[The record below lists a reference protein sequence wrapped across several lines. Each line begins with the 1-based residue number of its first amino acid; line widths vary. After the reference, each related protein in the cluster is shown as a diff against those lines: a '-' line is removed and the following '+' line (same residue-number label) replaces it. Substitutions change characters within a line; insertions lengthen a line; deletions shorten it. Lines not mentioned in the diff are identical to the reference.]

1 MPVPALLPSRQ
12 GPPVAA
18 PSPSPGLPGPAGLA
32 AAASPPSAPLS
43 FPGPSVASW
52 ALVDCNNFYAS
63 CERLFRP
70 DLRGKPIVVLSNN
83 DGCIISRS
91 DEAKALGVEMGAPAF
106 KVRRELARL
115 GVHVFSSNYALY
127 GDLSSRVMRTL
138 STLAPEV
145 EVYSIDEAFLPLRG
159 PLAADPVAVGRAL
172 RERVTRWTGIPISV
186 GIAPTRTLA
195 KITGRVTKRTPHCQG
210 VFDLARS
217 REVLGMSVDD
227 LLGSLP
233 VDAVWGVG
241 RRLAGMLRG
250 AGITTARALRDA
262 GDDWVRRRMSVTGL
276 RTVLELRGIPCIGAE
291 EQGESPSPRH
301 TVVSSRS
308 FAGRITDVAM
318 LREAL
323 ATHAALAGAK
333 LRRAGLVAGG
343 LAVHV
348 RTARHDEEAALR
360 CDDSVALPLPVPT
373 ADSAVFIRLAH
384 EGLDRVFRP
393 GYPYAKAG
401 VMLYGLERADT
412 RQGSLL
418 ALAEGT
424 AEHDAARERLM
435 AVADRINARYGR
447 GKLRHAAEG
456 LDDEAPW
463 HMRQRHRSPRRT
475 TAWDELAEAL
485 CR

>member
-12 GPPVAA
+12 VPPAAA
-18 PSPSPGLPGPAGLA
+18 PSSGPPGP
-32 AAASPPSAPLS
+32 
-43 FPGPSVASW
+43 VVQSW

-138 STLAPEV
+138 GTLVPEV

-195 KITGRVTKRTPHCQG
+195 KIAGRVAKRTPRCEG

-217 REVLGMSVDD
+217 REMLGMSVDD

-250 AGITTARALRDA
+250 AGIATARSLRDA

-276 RTVLELRGIPCIGAE
+276 RTVLELRGLPCIGAE
-291 EQGESPSPRH
+291 EQGEPPSPRH

-348 RTARHDEEAALR
+348 RTARHDEQAALR
-360 CDDSVALPLPVPT
+360 CDDSVSLPLPVPT

-401 VMLYGLERADT
+401 VMLYGLERAAT

-418 ALAEGT
+418 TLADGT
-424 AEHDAARERLM
+424 AERDAARERLM
-435 AVADRINARYGR
+435 AVADRINARHGR

-456 LDDEAPW
+456 LDDKAPW
-463 HMRQRHRSPRRT
+463 HMRQKYRSPRRT

-485 CR
+485 CE

>member
-12 GPPVAA
+12 GSPVAA

-32 AAASPPSAPLS
+32 AASSPPSALHS
-43 FPGPSVASW
+43 FSGPSVASW

-115 GVHVFSSNYALY
+115 GVYVFSSNYALY

-138 STLAPEV
+138 GTLAPEV

-159 PLAADPVAVGRAL
+159 PLATDPVAVGRAL
-172 RERVTRWTGIPISV
+172 RDRVTRWTGIPISV

-195 KITGRVTKRTPHCQG
+195 KIAGRVAKRTPHCQG

-217 REVLGMSVDD
+217 REVLGKSVDD

-241 RRLAGMLRG
+241 RRLTGMLRG
-250 AGITTARALRDA
+250 AGMTTARALRDA

-291 EQGESPSPRH
+291 EQGEPPSPRH

-418 ALAEGT
+418 ALADGT
-424 AEHDAARERLM
+424 AERDAARERLM

-456 LDDEAPW
+456 LDDKAPW

>member
-1 MPVPALLPSRQ
+1 MPVPAFLPSRLV
-12 GPPVAA
+12 PPAIA
-18 PSPSPGLPGPAGLA
+18 PSPSPGPAG
-32 AAASPPSAPLS
+32 PTGPL
-43 FPGPSVASW
+43 W

-91 DEAKALGVEMGAPAF
+91 DEAKALGVEMGAPEF

-127 GDLSSRVMRTL
+127 GDLSNRVMRTL
-138 STLAPEV
+138 GTLAPEV

-159 PLAADPVAVGRAL
+159 PLATDPVGVGRAL
-172 RERVTRWTGIPISV
+172 RERVGRWTGIPISV

-195 KITGRVTKRTPHCQG
+195 KLAGRVAKRTPRCEG
-210 VFDLARS
+210 MFDLAHC
-217 REVLGMSVDD
+217 REVLGMGVDD
-227 LLGSLP
+227 FLGKVP

-241 RRLAGMLRG
+241 RRLAAMLRG

-276 RTVLELRGIPCIGAE
+276 RTVLELRGLPCIGAA
-291 EQGESPSPRH
+291 EQGEPPAPRH

-360 CDDSVALPLPVPT
+360 CDDGVSLPLPVPT
-373 ADSAVFIRLAH
+373 ADTTTFIRLAH

-401 VMLYGLERADT
+401 VMLYGLEPADT

-418 ALAEGT
+418 ALVDGT
-424 AEHDAARERLM
+424 AERDAARERLM
-435 AVADRINARYGR
+435 AVADRVNARHGR
-447 GKLRHAAEG
+447 GTLRHAAEG
-456 LDDEAPW
+456 LAKEAPW
-463 HMRQRHRSPRRT
+463 HMRQRRRSPRRT
-475 TAWDELAEAL
+475 TAWKELAQAL
-485 CR
+485 CK